1 MSLEE
6 RYSKKSNSIFLFGGA
21 FDPIHNG
28 HIQIAKEIFQKFM
41 PLEFF
46 FIPSNNPPHKNIIT
60 PYKNRV
66 EMLELALNKQS
77 PFKISY
83 IESNKKKNNYAIDYV
98 LYFKKLYPKK
108 KINLVIGFDSFLDLP
123 NWYKFE
129 DLLANSSFYVINRRG
144 ENQNKL
150 YSSSNLL
157 KKNIHFI
164 ENINLD
170 ISSEKIRHKIKRK
183 NNIELLC
190 PLKVIEYIKKHN
202 LYGY

>member
-28 HIQIAKEIFQKFM
+28 HIQIAKEIFQRFM
-41 PLEFF
+41 PSEFF

-83 IESNKKKNNYAIDYV
+83 IENNKKKNNYAIDYV

-108 KINLVIGFDSFLDLP
+108 KINLVLGFDSFLDLP

-129 DLLANSSFYVINRRG
+129 DLLANANFYVINRRG

-150 YSSSNLL
+150 CSSSNLL

-170 ISSEKIRHKIKRK
+170 ISSEKIRHKIKSK
-183 NNIELLC
+183 SNIESSC
-190 PLKVIEYIKKHN
+190 AKKVIEYIQKHN
-202 LYGY
+202 LYEY

>member
-83 IESNKKKNNYAIDYV
+83 I
-98 LYFKKLYPKK
+98 KK
-108 KINLVIGFDSFLDLP
+108 KINLVLGFDSFLDLP

-129 DLLANSSFYVINRRG
+129 DLLANANFYVINRRG

-150 YSSSNLL
+150 CSSSNLQ

-170 ISSEKIRHKIKRK
+170 VSSEKIRRKIKSK
-183 NNIELLC
+183 SNIKSSCAKE
-190 PLKVIEYIKKHN
+190 VIEYIQKHN

>member
-28 HIQIAKEIFQKFM
+28 HIQIAKEIFRKFM

-83 IESNKKKNNYAIDYV
+83 IENNKKKNNFAIDYV
-98 LYFKKLYPKK
+98 LYFKRLYPKK
-108 KINLVIGFDSFLDLP
+108 KINLVLGFDSFLYCPVAGGHHDSTHGGGAEFFQQGF
-123 NWYKFE
+123 NAQVKQTQS
-129 DLLANSSFYVINRRG
+129 LAGVEKNVFRPVVDGGTEIHRQVCPGGHGGHPDPGVQSG
-144 ENQNKL
+144 TL
-150 YSSSNLL
+150 YDTGVSATQ
-157 KKNIHFI
+157 
-164 ENINLD
+164 
-170 ISSEKIRHKIKRK
+170 
-183 NNIELLC
+183 
-190 PLKVIEYIKKHN
+190 
-202 LYGY
+202 